1 MGSSNKIFSGV
12 FWSVITSLVNA
23 LYGFIMV
30 PILITHFGK
39 AEYGLIG
46 LAQSVNAYMQLMD
59 MGLTSTN
66 VRFFSNWLAG
76 GDYFKVKKLF
86 STCTAFYGCVGL
98 VNVAVLLI
106 VLLFSNTIFNVTPEQ
121 DVLLKKLL
129 CILAIAALINWFTSC
144 YNQIIQATENVAW
157 TQKRLLITKVLLVC
171 SLVVTVWLDL
181 SITVYFF
188 LTVLSNWLI
197 LPLVIRKVKQVAPMV
212 SFMPRFDKKVFLEI
226 FPYTFNLFLFSI
238 FQFSY
243 ANLQPVF
250 LGVRNTVESV
260 ADYKVI
266 MGVVGICSVVTNVF
280 LNAMLPS
287 SSKALANNDK
297 KAYDLIA
304 YNGTKYIMI
313 FLGFCVFGMIAIDKD
328 LLTIYV
334 GKSFLYLIPCL
345 NLILLALLSR
355 HMNAIASLILG
366 GTDLKPIVRM
376 TAFSAISALAVSW
389 VFVPTYGVLAVAFS
403 VLCFELLQALFYYL
417 YYFPRKMNIRS
428 GYIFIHIFVPVTL
441 EGILCYVLVSWIP
454 SSSSLWVNVLIK
466 GSSFSLIYLIM
477 MYLFINKNDKMFL
490 FSLLKKH

>member
-12 FWSVITSLVNA
+12 FWSVITSIVNA

-46 LAQSVNAYMQLMD
+46 LAHSVNAYMQLMD
-59 MGLTSTN
+59 MGLASTN

-76 GDYFKVKKLF
+76 GDHSKVKKLF

-98 VNVAVLLI
+98 VNVTILLI
-106 VLLFSNTIFNVTPEQ
+106 VMFFSSTLFNVTPEQ
-121 DVLLKKLL
+121 DVILKKLL
-129 CILAIAALINWFTSC
+129 GILAIAALINWFTSC

-157 TQKRLLITKVLLVC
+157 TQKRLLITKVLMVGALF
-171 SLVVTVWLDL
+171 VTIWLDL
-181 SITVYFF
+181 SITLYFF

-197 LPLVIRKVKQVAPMV
+197 LPWVIRKVKLVAPMV

-243 ANLQPVF
+243 NNLQPVF
-250 LGVRNTVESV
+250 LGVRNVVESV
-260 ADYKVI
+260 ADYKVV
-266 MGVVGICSVVTNVF
+266 MGVVGICFVVTSVF

-287 SSKALANNDK
+287 SSKVVANNDK
-297 KAYDLIA
+297 KAFDLIA

-334 GKSFLYLIPCL
+334 GDSFLYLIPCL

-366 GTDLKPIVRM
+366 GNDLKPIVRM
-376 TAFSAISALAVSW
+376 TALSAIVALLVSW
-389 VFVPTYGVLAVAFS
+389 LFIPSYGVLAVAFS
-403 VLCFELLQALFYYL
+403 TICFEMLQALFYYL
-417 YYFPRKMNIRS
+417 YYFPKVMNIRS
-428 GYIFIHIFVPVTL
+428 GYIFITIFIPVTL
-441 EGILCYVLVSWIP
+441 IGAACYFLTSLIP
-454 SSSSLWVNVLIK
+454 SASSLWLNVIVK
-466 GSSFSLIYLIM
+466 GCAFALMYALIM
-477 MYLFINKNDKMFL
+477 VFYVNNEDKAFFL
-490 FSLLKKH
+490 RMLKRK